1 MNSYKFMSSNVLIHF
16 IFFLILMV
24 RYVVGSFDP
33 RSQLS
38 GPRFVSS
45 CGSLL
50 LATVSTLALFIPFLF
65 IFIVSSGNIF
75 FLTGIWNTIS
85 HISKLL

>member
-1 MNSYKFMSSNVLIHF
+1 MSSNVLIHF
-16 IFFLILMV
+16 FFLILMV

-33 RSQLS
+33 RPQLS

-50 LATVSTLALFIPFLF
+50 LATVSTLALFILFLF